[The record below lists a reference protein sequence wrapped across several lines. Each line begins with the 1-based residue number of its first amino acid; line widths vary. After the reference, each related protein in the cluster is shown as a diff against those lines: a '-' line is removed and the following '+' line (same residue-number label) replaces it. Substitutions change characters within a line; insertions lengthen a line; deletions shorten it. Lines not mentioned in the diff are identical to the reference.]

1 MAKFKIH
8 ADTKDAQAKIK
19 DLQKQ
24 VRILEREAGKKK
36 RVNMQSGFLSGGIQ
50 KVGAASVAMGS
61 FVGGIGANLV
71 SSAFSKLVNVL
82 GAVIPLI
89 LKFGF
94 GFKNLVGM
102 ANKWTKAL
110 EAATNAPEHALAAAD
125 RLDALDDERRAH
137 GNKTLGDEYAWDR
150 AFKDVAGDA
159 FKNQLIQRIENLKLT
174 ALGGDEESMRILS
187 QLDEMRLE
195 NLGPQSN
202 QIAVPTA
209 RIGSRLA
216 ELSTH
221 ELFAEILDIYN
232 KRKASGDYSTAD
244 VLEKL
249 IGARGMGVVSKL
261 GDTAALTERMQS
273 YKSEWD
279 KVFSGLTDEMISKM
293 SPAEVQQALKKARE
307 LESKM
312 LEQADQSELIR
323 GKGAIHTYLVPDSG
337 LENIKLGA
345 QNQAEADILASKA
358 LSNDSSKIIA
368 EAKAELVKDADE
380 LARQFKES
388 PFGKFIIDNIY
399 TPTKKFFEDNAK
411 HIQSALSLAEKTVD
425 SMNSLLLTVYNKM
438 FPEVENEPY
447 KDKYPTLLNYGKH
460 QIGRW
465 ADFGSSVS
473 NMISNPSFENVG
485 NIFSSMYKGLMYD
498 SAMEMGRVLADK
510 IWGDSQYQKL
520 TDGLYSE
527 TPEPSATQRAHFGDN
542 AYKPLGYKNE
552 AEFIEAIKD
561 AHVKDYSERHQVEKE
576 NTEAIKKMTEA
587 VQQNTRAQQQ
597 PATTSTTSSPATFG

>member
-1 MAKFKIH
+1 MAKFKIQ

-110 EAATNAPEHALAAAD
+110 EAASNAPEHALAAAD

-159 FKNQLIQRIENLKLT
+159 FKNQLMQRIENLKLT

-195 NLGPQSN
+195 NLGPQSD

-232 KRKASGDYSTAD
+232 KRKASGDFSTTD

-261 GDTAALTERMQS
+261 GDTNALTERMQS

-293 SPAEVQQALKKARE
+293 SPAEVQEALKKARV

-358 LSNDSSKIIA
+358 LSNDGSKIIE
-368 EAKAELVKDADE
+368 EAKSELAKDADE
-380 LARQFKES
+380 LAQQFKES
-388 PFGKFIIDNIY
+388 PFGKFIIENIY

-411 HIQSALSLAEKTVD
+411 IIQDTLYTTKNAFDTLNTTLEKYFGDYEWKPFEDTSNTYTGFTKRQINRWVDLGGKASSLWNDLSL
-425 SMNSLLLTVYNKM
+425 
-438 FPEVENEPY
+438 
-447 KDKYPTLLNYGKH
+447 
-460 QIGRW
+460 
-465 ADFGSSVS
+465 
-473 NMISNPSFENVG
+473 ENVG
-485 NIFSSMYKGLMYD
+485 NVIGSVYSDFMWGTFKDASNLIGGNIKNSPWMIGGLIRQNSKDNMDWMYNRQYRALGFKDHYEYQNAMFDLKYGKSPLQNPND
-498 SAMEMGRVLADK
+498 SEE
-510 IWGDSQYQKL
+510 S
-520 TDGLYSE
+520 
-527 TPEPSATQRAHFGDN
+527 QRA
-542 AYKPLGYKNE
+542 
-552 AEFIEAIKD
+552 
-561 AHVKDYSERHQVEKE
+561 SKE